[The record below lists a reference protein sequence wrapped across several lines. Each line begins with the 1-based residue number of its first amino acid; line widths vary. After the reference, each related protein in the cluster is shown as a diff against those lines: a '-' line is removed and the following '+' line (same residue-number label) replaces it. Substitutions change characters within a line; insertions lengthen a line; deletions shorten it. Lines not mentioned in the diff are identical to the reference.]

1 LRNPEMWAPEIE
13 KSGNVGSRNREIRK
27 NLEMWAP
34 EIEKSGKIWKCGLWK
49 SRNPGKSG
57 KTGSAGP
64 PKRGN
69 PENRASWGALFGPD
83 LAQPAPKWGT
93 FWFRLPEGR
102 SGPARPR
109 GQPARPPKRSNMPSP
124 WGGVYIRIGGSFWA
138 CNIWGNI

>member
-1 LRNPEMWAPEIE
+1 MWAPEIE

-34 EIEKSGKIWKCGLWK
+34 EIEKSGEIRENGVPEASKT
-49 SRNPGKSG
+49 GKSG
-57 KTGSAGP
+57 KTGSPRP

-69 PENRASWGALFGPD
+69 PENRASWGALSGPD
-83 LAQPAPKWGT
+83 LDQPAPKWGT
-93 FWFRLPEGR
+93 FWFKLPEGR

-109 GQPARPPKRSNMPSP
+109 GQPVRPRNGQICPPP
-124 WGGVYIRIGGSFWA
+124 WGVYILGSGGSFWA